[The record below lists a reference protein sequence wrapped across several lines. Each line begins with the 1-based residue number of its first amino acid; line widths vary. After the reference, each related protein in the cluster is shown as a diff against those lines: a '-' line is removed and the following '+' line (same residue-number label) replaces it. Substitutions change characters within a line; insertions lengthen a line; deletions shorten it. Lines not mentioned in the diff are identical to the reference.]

1 MRGIKWIA
9 IILILFFL
17 CICLPMFF
25 PDWLLPV
32 ARGLS
37 GHYYVTDEDSNLRCY
52 DLSKPRRSY
61 TVYTPTGGGRIRAF
75 DVSYNNTRLV
85 AKFYD
90 PTNRKSAVRWYD
102 IRDRKLVTDNKNP
115 RSIPVSDNASDLCIS
130 PDGKICILKYDN
142 SYDDAIKTPDYV
154 VLDLENG
161 KQTDMVLPLYY
172 SWPYY
177 SWPYYSWQVPKWD
190 ATGRRLS
197 YEDKWGHTVLYD
209 TVSKSVRVLPDSVN
223 SCISPNL
230 QLLYEGTNIRKLDD
244 NSDTPIS
251 TDTILMDRSPDH
263 LVHWSPDSQG
273 FDYHRL
279 YWPRY
284 ALLYY
289 DIISRRFYRMPVP
302 YSGLFTRWVK

>member
-1 MRGIKWIA
+1 MRVMRWIA
-9 IILILFFL
+9 GILGLIY
-17 CICLPMFF
+17 ICVVIPMFY
-25 PDWLLPV
+25 PDLLLPV
-32 ARGLS
+32 AKGLS
-37 GHYYVTDEDSNLRCY
+37 GHYYFFSSDYNLRCY

-61 TVYTPTGGGRIRAF
+61 PVYTPTGGERIRAY

-90 PTNRKSAVRWYD
+90 PTSRKSEVRWYD
-102 IRDRKLVTDNKNP
+102 IRDMKLVNEHMP
-115 RSIPVSDNASDLCIS
+115 HRSIPVSDNANDLCIS
-130 PDGKICILKYDN
+130 PDGKTCILTYDYPIVESN
-142 SYDDAIKTPDYV
+142 KNPDYV

-161 KQTDMVLPLYY
+161 KQTDMVLPL
-172 SWPYY
+172 YY

-197 YEDKWGHTVLYD
+197 YEDKWGHTVIYD

-279 YWPRY
+279 FWPRY

-289 DIISRRFYRMPVP
+289 DIKSRRFYRMPVP